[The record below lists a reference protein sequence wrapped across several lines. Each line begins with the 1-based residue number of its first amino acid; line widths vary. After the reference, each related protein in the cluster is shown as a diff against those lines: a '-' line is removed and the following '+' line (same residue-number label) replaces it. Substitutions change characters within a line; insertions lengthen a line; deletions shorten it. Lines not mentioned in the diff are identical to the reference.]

1 MEGTQITDHM
11 DDTERKMIRFIKVF
25 MGKMKRDDVGA
36 HAASAAFFMFLS
48 IFPILML
55 VCSVLPYTHI
65 SEADLLRVVTDL
77 LPSSIDPLAVSVIG
91 ELYDQSATIISISA
105 VFVIWSAAKGILA
118 LLRGLNAVQEV
129 NETRNYFVLRFWSCI
144 YTVILLVLIVFSLIV
159 LVFGNTIINNLFS
172 QLPNVRYMAVILMPF
187 RYAVVIVAL
196 ALVFALMYALI
207 PNRKNKIFNKMP
219 GAIFASLGW
228 TVFSWAFSLY
238 VEHYGAFDMYG
249 SLTTIVIVMLWLY
262 FCMYILLLGD
272 EFNYFL
278 QPLLELLRVNR
289 QVRKKLE
296 KENEE
301 KHPVSKP

>member
-1 MEGTQITDHM
+1 MV
-11 DDTERKMIRFIKVF
+11 RFINEF
-25 MGKMKRDDVGA
+25 MDKMKRDDVSA

-55 VCSVLPYTHI
+55 LCSVLPYTHI

-91 ELYDQSATIISISA
+91 DLYDKSVTVISVSA
-105 VFVIWSAAKGILA
+105 VFIVWSAAKGILA

-144 YTVILLVLIVFSLIV
+144 YTVILLILIVFSLIV
-159 LVFGNTIINNLFS
+159 LVFGNSIINNFLSHF
-172 QLPNVRYMAVILMPF
+172 PNVRYMAIILMPF
-187 RYAVVIVAL
+187 RYFVGIVAL

-207 PNRKNKIFNKMP
+207 PNRKNKVSDKTP
-219 GAIFASLGW
+219 GAVFASLGW

-238 VEHYGAFDMYG
+238 VERYGSFNMYG
-249 SLTTIVIVMLWLY
+249 SLTTIVIIMLWLY

-272 EFNYFL
+272 ELNYFL

-289 QVRKKLE
+289 RVRREKQEKDKKE
-296 KENEE
+296 RR
-301 KHPVSKP
+301 SQA

>member
-1 MEGTQITDHM
+1 MV
-11 DDTERKMIRFIKVF
+11 RFINEF
-25 MGKMKRDDVGA
+25 MTKMKRDDVGA

-55 VCSVLPYTHI
+55 LCSVLPYTHI

-91 ELYDQSATIISISA
+91 ELYDQSVAVISVSA
-105 VFVIWSAAKGILA
+105 VFIIWSAAKGILA
-118 LLRGLNAVQEV
+118 LVRGLNAVQEV

-159 LVFGNTIINNLFS
+159 LVFGNPIINNLLS
-172 QLPNVRYMAVILMPF
+172 HLPSIRYMAIILMPF
-187 RYAVVIVAL
+187 RYLVVIVAL

-207 PNRKNKIFNKMP
+207 PNRKNKIFDKMP
-219 GAIFASLGW
+219 GAIFASFGW

-238 VEHYGAFDMYG
+238 VERYGSFNMYG
-249 SLTTIVIVMLWLY
+249 SLTTIVIIMLWLY

-272 EFNYFL
+272 ELNYFL
-278 QPLLELLRVNR
+278 QPLLELVRVNR
-289 QVRKKLE
+289 RMRREKSEERKT
-296 KENEE
+296 KER
-301 KHPVSKP
+301 SGS

>member
-1 MEGTQITDHM
+1 M
-11 DDTERKMIRFIKVF
+11 DCTEKKMIRFINEF
-25 MGKMKRDDVGA
+25 MEKMRRDDVGA

-55 VCSVLPYTHI
+55 LCSILPYTHI

-91 ELYDQSATIISISA
+91 DLYDQSATVISISA
-105 VFVIWSAAKGILA
+105 VFIVWSAAKGILA

-129 NETRNYFVLRFWSCI
+129 NETRNYFVLRLWSCI
-144 YTVILLVLIVFSLIV
+144 YTVILLVLIVFSLLV
-159 LVFGNTIINNLFS
+159 LVFGNPIINNLLS
-172 QLPNVRYMAVILMPF
+172 RLPNIRYIAIILMPF

-207 PNRKNKIFNKMP
+207 PNKKNKIYDKMP

-238 VEHYGAFDMYG
+238 VERYGAFDMYG
-249 SLTTIVIVMLWLY
+249 SLTTIVIIMLWLY

-272 EFNYFL
+272 ELNHFL
-278 QPLLELLRVNR
+278 QPFWELLRANR
-289 QVRKKLE
+289 RARKEKFLKE
-296 KENEE
+296 KEE
-301 KHPVSKP
+301 KRSASK